1 VCLLA
6 DKGIEW
12 SVGRHT
18 DDPTDYRYGTN
29 VTATVGAAPG
39 TARTSPSPTDAGRVV
54 SHAETQTACCAAGE
68 PAPGP
73 VAPEE
78 YQRLLPGLQL
88 VPLALKHVLCEARS
102 FIEYAY
108 FPNRGVVSALTVME
122 DGRAIEVATIGDE
135 GMVGLPLLVGAKT
148 TANRVIVQV
157 PGEALRMAED
167 VLREEVSRDS
177 PLRRLLVLY
186 HTAFLAQVSQA
197 VACNGLHSV
206 HQRCCRWLL
215 MTQDRAHSDVFPM
228 THEFL
233 AEMLGV
239 RRSTVSEV
247 LEPFQEKGLIHY
259 RRGKCTVLDRE
270 GLKAGSCECYRRIN
284 EEFVRLFG

>member
-1 VCLLA
+1 MPKVKPPAAPPGNRLLA
-6 DKGIEW
+6 RL
-12 SVGRHT
+12 S
-18 DDPTDYRYGTN
+18 
-29 VTATVGAAPG
+29 
-39 TARTSPSPTDAGRVV
+39 
-54 SHAETQTACCAAGE
+54 
-68 PAPGP
+68 
-73 VAPEE
+73 PEE
-78 YQRLLPGLQL
+78 QRRLLPRLQL
-88 VPLALKHVLCEARS
+88 VPLALKHVLYEARS
-102 FIEYAY
+102 PIDYAY

-157 PGEALRMAED
+157 PGDALRMAAD
-167 VLREEVSRDS
+167 VLRKEVGRDGA
-177 PLRRLLVLY
+177 LRRLLVLY
-186 HTAFLAQVSQA
+186 HTAFLTQVSQA

-247 LEPFQEKGLIHY
+247 LEPFQKKGLIRY
-259 RRGKCTVLDRE
+259 SRGKCTVLDRE
-270 GLKAGSCECYRRIN
+270 GLKAGTCECYRRIN
-284 EEFVRLFG
+284 EEFARLFG

>member
-1 VCLLA
+1 MPKTKLQTAPQGNRLLA
-6 DKGIEW
+6 
-12 SVGRHT
+12 RL
-18 DDPTDYRYGTN
+18 PR
-29 VTATVGAAPG
+29 
-39 TARTSPSPTDAGRVV
+39 
-54 SHAETQTACCAAGE
+54 Q
-68 PAPGP
+68 
-73 VAPEE
+73 E
-78 YQRLLPGLQL
+78 YQRLFPRLQP
-88 VPLALKHVLCEARS
+88 VQLALKYVLYEVRS
-102 FIEYAY
+102 SIDYAY
-108 FPNRGVVSALTVME
+108 FPNRGVISALTVME

-148 TANRVIVQV
+148 TANRMIVQV

-177 PLRRLLVLY
+177 ALRRLLVLY

-206 HQRCCRWLL
+206 YQRCCRWLL

-247 LEPFQEKGLIHY
+247 LEPFQEKGLIRY
-259 RRGKCTVLDRE
+259 SRGRFTVLDRD
-270 GLKAGSCECYRRIN
+270 GLMAGSCECYRRIN
-284 EEFVRLFG
+284 EEFARLFD

>member
-1 VCLLA
+1 MS
-6 DKGIEW
+6 K
-12 SVGRHT
+12 T
-18 DDPTDYRYGTN
+18 KPP
-29 VTATVGAAPG
+29 AAPHVNQLLG
-39 TARTSPSPTDAGRVV
+39 GLP
-54 SHAETQTACCAAGE
+54 
-68 PAPGP
+68 
-73 VAPEE
+73 PEE
-78 YQRLLPGLQL
+78 YQRLLPRLQV
-88 VPLALKHVLCEARS
+88 VPLAFKQILYVARS
-102 FIEYAY
+102 PIDYAY

-135 GMVGLPLLVGAKT
+135 GMVGLPLLVGATT

-157 PGEALRMAED
+157 PGEALGMAQD

-177 PLRRLLVLY
+177 PLRRLLILY
-186 HTAFLAQVSQA
+186 HSTFFAQVSQA

-215 MTQDRAHSDVFPM
+215 ITQDRAHSDVFPM

-247 LEPFQEKGLIHY
+247 LEPFQEKGLIRY
-259 RRGKCTVLDRE
+259 SRGKCTILDRD
-270 GLKAGSCECYRRIN
+270 GLKAGSCECYRVIAK
-284 EEFVRLFG
+284 EFETMEFTMENR

>member
-1 VCLLA
+1 MPKTKPPATPQGNRLLA
-6 DKGIEW
+6 
-12 SVGRHT
+12 RL
-18 DDPTDYRYGTN
+18 PPQDY
-29 VTATVGAAPG
+29 
-39 TARTSPSPTDAGRVV
+39 
-54 SHAETQTACCAAGE
+54 Q
-68 PAPGP
+68 
-73 VAPEE
+73 
-78 YQRLLPGLQL
+78 LLFPHLQP
-88 VPLALKHVLCEARS
+88 VPLALKYVLYEVRS
-102 FIEYAY
+102 TIDYAY
-108 FPNRGVVSALTVME
+108 FPNRGVISALTVME

-148 TANRVIVQV
+148 TANRMIVQV

-177 PLRRLLVLY
+177 ALRRLLVLY

-206 HQRCCRWLL
+206 YQRCCRWLL

-247 LEPFQEKGLIHY
+247 LEPFQEQGLIRY
-259 RRGKCTVLDRE
+259 SRGRFTVLDRD
-270 GLKAGSCECYRRIN
+270 GLMAGSCECYRRIN
-284 EEFVRLFG
+284 EEFARLFG

>member
-1 VCLLA
+1 MPKTKPPAEPLGNRLLA
-6 DKGIEW
+6 RLPLK
-12 SVGRHT
+12 
-18 DDPTDYRYGTN
+18 
-29 VTATVGAAPG
+29 
-39 TARTSPSPTDAGRVV
+39 
-54 SHAETQTACCAAGE
+54 
-68 PAPGP
+68 
-73 VAPEE
+73 E
-78 YQRLLPGLQL
+78 YHRLLPRLQL
-88 VPLALKHVLCEARS
+88 VTLEFKHVLYEARS
-102 FIEYAY
+102 PIDYAY
-108 FPNRGVVSALTVME
+108 FPNRGVISALTVME

-135 GMVGLPLLVGAKT
+135 GVVGLPILGGVKT
-148 TANRVIVQV
+148 TSNRMIVQV
-157 PGEALRMAED
+157 SGEALRLSTEA
-167 VLREEVSRDS
+167 LKEEASRDG
-177 PLRRLLVLY
+177 PLRQLLALY

-247 LEPFQEKGLIHY
+247 LKPFQEEGLIRY
-259 RRGKCTVLDRE
+259 SRGKCTVLDRE

-284 EEFVRLFG
+284 EEFVRLFS

>member
-1 VCLLA
+1 MPKTKPPAAPQGNRLLA
-6 DKGIEW
+6 
-12 SVGRHT
+12 RL
-18 DDPTDYRYGTN
+18 PR
-29 VTATVGAAPG
+29 
-39 TARTSPSPTDAGRVV
+39 
-54 SHAETQTACCAAGE
+54 
-68 PAPGP
+68 
-73 VAPEE
+73 EE
-78 YQRLLPGLQL
+78 YQRLRPHLKL
-88 VPLALKHVLCEARS
+88 VPLEFKHVLYEARS
-102 FIEYAY
+102 AIDNAY

-122 DGRAIEVATIGDE
+122 DGRAIEVTTVGDE

-157 PGEALRMAED
+157 SGEALRMGAD
-167 VLREEVSRDS
+167 LLRKEVSRDS

-186 HTAFLAQVSQA
+186 HSAFQVQVSQA

-247 LEPFQEKGLIHY
+247 LEPFQAEGLIRY
-259 RRGKCTVLDRE
+259 SRGKCTVLDRE

-284 EEFVRLFG
+284 EEFEHWFG

>member
-1 VCLLA
+1 MAKAKPPAAPQGNRLLA
-6 DKGIEW
+6 
-12 SVGRHT
+12 RL
-18 DDPTDYRYGTN
+18 P
-29 VTATVGAAPG
+29 
-39 TARTSPSPTDAGRVV
+39 
-54 SHAETQTACCAAGE
+54 
-68 PAPGP
+68 
-73 VAPEE
+73 PEE
-78 YQRLLPGLQL
+78 YQRLLPRLQ
-88 VPLALKHVLCEARS
+88 VVSLALKHVLYEARS
-102 FIEYAY
+102 PIDYAY

-122 DGRAIEVATIGDE
+122 DGRAIEVATIGNK

-148 TANRVIVQV
+148 AANRVIVQV
-157 PGEALRMAED
+157 SGEAVRMAEG

-228 THEFL
+228 THELL
-233 AEMLGV
+233 AGMLGV

-247 LEPFQEKGLIHY
+247 LEPLKEQGLIRY
-259 RRGKCTVLDRE
+259 SRGKFTVLDRE
-270 GLKAGSCECYRRIN
+270 GLKAGACECYRTIN
-284 EEFVRLFG
+284 EEYERLFG